1 MAKPTTIDLAI
12 GERIREN
19 RLARGLSL
27 QDLAKAIGVTHQQ
40 IQKYERGTCRVSA
53 AMLYRL
59 ADALLCDIEALFD
72 GVPETEVP
80 LEALPKTTL
89 ANGEMTLSL
98 AIDRMPDE
106 EVRQRL
112 RDLIEV
118 LGPVDP

>member
-27 QDLAKAIGVTHQQ
+27 QDLARAVGVTHQQ

-53 AMLYRL
+53 ATLYRL
-59 ADALLCDIEALFD
+59 ADALLCDVEALFD

-80 LEALPKTTL
+80 PEALPKTTL

-98 AIDRMPDE
+98 AIDRLPDV

-118 LGPVDP
+118 LGPGDP